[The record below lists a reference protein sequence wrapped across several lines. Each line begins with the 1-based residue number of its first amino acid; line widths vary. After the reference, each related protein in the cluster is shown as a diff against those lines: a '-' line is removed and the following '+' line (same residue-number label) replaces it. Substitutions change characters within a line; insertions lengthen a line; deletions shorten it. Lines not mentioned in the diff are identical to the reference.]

1 MLLWFIIGVVF
12 LIIEILTFGLISIWF
27 ALGAFLTMI
36 FYNLSLEVQ
45 FYIFVGASLLFL
57 ILIRKLTLN
66 HFKGNSHELNR
77 IEGKIV
83 KIEKIDIR
91 GNTNIY
97 TIYLDGKIWEGIS
110 KYNFNIGDEAI
121 VEKIMGNKLVLS
133 KKY

>member
-36 FYNLSLEVQ
+36 FYGLSLETQ
-45 FYIFVGASLLFL
+45 FYIFVGASLIFL
-57 ILIRKLTLN
+57 ILIRKLALN
-66 HFKGNSHELNR
+66 HFKGNSQELNR

-83 KIEKIDIR
+83 KIEKIRVR
-91 GNTNIY
+91 GSDNIY

>member
-36 FYNLSLEVQ
+36 FYKLSLEVQ

>member
-12 LIIEILTFGLISIWF
+12 LVIEILTFGLISIWF

-36 FYNLSLEVQ
+36 FYEASLENQ

-57 ILIRKLTLN
+57 VLIRKLALK
-66 HFKGNSHELNR
+66 HFKGNSKELNR
-77 IEGKIV
+77 IKGKVV
-83 KIEKIDIR
+83 KIEKIEVR
-91 GNTNIY
+91 GSNNFY
-97 TIYLDGKIWEGIS
+97 TVYLDGKIWEGIS
-110 KYNFNIGDEAI
+110 KSNFSVGDEAI